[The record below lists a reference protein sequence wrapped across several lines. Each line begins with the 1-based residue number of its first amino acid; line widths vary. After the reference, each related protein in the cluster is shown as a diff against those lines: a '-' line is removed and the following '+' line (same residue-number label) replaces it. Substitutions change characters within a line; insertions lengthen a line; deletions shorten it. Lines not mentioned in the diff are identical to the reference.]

1 MVSRRKFG
9 GVLAGSVV
17 ALSGCMSQSDRDQS
31 QNEDSVP
38 EWVPETWQSGLQLVP
53 NTNTETDPFEYSVSF
68 VSRSYPA
75 DPVRVEVTARN
86 SGDVPVTLDQNPQ
99 RLFEFSESSTGSYRV
114 FPVDYLE
121 DNMVVFD
128 ESMGVW
134 RMTEPFA
141 QFQNQEQVTV
151 RPEGSVTREL
161 VLVYVGQEKDSSVEG
176 LRVPQVF
183 STLFEVAE
191 TETTVEYQ
199 FAIHYQD

>member
-1 MVSRRKFG
+1 MFSRRKFG
-9 GVLAGSVV
+9 AILTGSAV
-17 ALSGCMSQSDRDQS
+17 ALSGCMSSSDQGQS
-31 QNEDSVP
+31 QNEASVP
-38 EWVPETWQSGLQLVP
+38 EWVPETWQSGLQIVP

-99 RLFEFSESSTGSYRV
+99 RLFGFSDSSAGLYRLA
-114 FPVDYLE
+114 PVEYLE
-121 DNMVVFD
+121 NNMLVFD

-134 RMTEPFA
+134 RLTEPYA

-151 RPEGSVTREL
+151 RQEEEVTREL

-176 LRVPQVF
+176 IRVPQVF
-183 STLFEVAE
+183 STQFEVLE